1 MQPHHRETG
10 GQRMNAQDLKNSIL
24 QRAIEGKLVPQ
35 RKEEGTARELLAEI
49 RAEKARLIKE
59 KKIKKSKPLPAI
71 TDDEK
76 PFDIPENWEWVRLG
90 EIFFLQAGK
99 NIKAAEINVESTESY
114 QYPCY
119 GGNGIRGFVKFFNSE
134 GDFPLIGRQGALC
147 GNINRATGKFYATE
161 HAVLTH
167 TFANT
172 DVSWA
177 CYFLTAL
184 NLNQYATATAQPGL
198 AVSKINHVLIPLPPL
213 AEQKRIVAKIE
224 TLLPD
229 LAAYDDAQTELHTL
243 THRFPDDMKK
253 SLLQYAIE
261 GKLVPQ
267 KADEGTAKD
276 LLREIQTEKA
286 RLIKE
291 KKIKKTKPLPA
302 ITDDEKPFAIPD
314 SWEWVWLEG
323 LIFHISSKKYQIKQK
338 DINTNGLYP
347 VVSQSMN
354 KIEGYSNDSK
364 KILHLDKPV
373 LVFGD
378 HSRTLKLIDFD
389 FIVGADGTK
398 IMQLINNDFDI
409 RYLYYALRYNIN
421 RLSPR
426 NYGRH
431 YSQLSNMPIPVPPL
445 AEQHRI
451 VAQTRR
457 TPAALRAARRRA
469 LIATRRTITFHKNKS
484 SPSWL
489 LFFGTRKGAR
499 GSFWLFTFSFLSLAQ
514 FSETAASG

>member
-1 MQPHHRETG
+1 
-10 GQRMNAQDLKNSIL
+10 MNAQDLKNSIL

-35 RKEEGTARELLAEI
+35 HKEEGTAKELLAEI

-59 KKIKKSKPLPAI
+59 KKIKKSKPLPEI
-71 TDDEK
+71 TDEEK
-76 PFDIPENWEWVRLG
+76 PFDIPESWEWVRLDDICKSISDG
-90 EIFFLQAGK
+90 DHQAPPKSEKGVPFLVISDVRSGK
-99 NIKAAEINVESTESY
+99 LNFKNTRHVPVEYFKTLSPERIPLKGDILFTVTGSYGIPVLINVDMEFCFQRHIALLKPMIDYTFLSYMLESPFIKT
-114 QYPCY
+114 QCDA
-119 GGNGIRGFVKFFNSE
+119 V
-134 GDFPLIGRQGALC
+134 
-147 GNINRATGKFYATE
+147 ATG
-161 HAVLTH
+161 
-167 TFANT
+167 
-172 DVSWA
+172 
-177 CYFLTAL
+177 
-184 NLNQYATATAQPGL
+184 TAQKTVGL
-198 AVSKINHVLIPLPPL
+198 KSLKSLLLPLPPL
-213 AEQKRIVAKIE
+213 YEQGRIITKIE
-224 TLLPD
+224 ELQPD
-229 LAAYDDAQTELHTL
+229 IDAYDKAQTKLQAIEQ
-243 THRFPDDMKK
+243 RFPDAMKK

-267 KADEGTAKD
+267 RKEEGNAKD
-276 LLREIQTEKA
+276 LLAEIRAEKA
-286 RLIKE
+286 RLVKE
-291 KKIKKTKPLPA
+291 KKIKKSKPLPA
-302 ITDDEKPFAIPD
+302 ITDDEKLFDIPD

-338 DINTNGLYP
+338 DINKNGLYP

-421 RLSPR
+421 RLNPR

-431 YSQLSNMPIPVPPL
+431 YSQLSSMPIPVPPL

-451 VAQTRR
+451 VAK
-457 TPAALRAARRRA
+457 LEE
-469 LIATRRTITFHKNKS
+469 
-484 SPSWL
+484 
-489 LFFGTRKGAR
+489 
-499 GSFWLFTFSFLSLAQ
+499 FLPLCQQLASQ
-514 FSETAASG
+514 S